1 MNEFREWIKMPELVI
16 VEKELSYLIMQAAY
30 EVHNAL
36 GPGFP
41 ESLYEE
47 AMNRELASRGVKLER
62 QKKVVVNFKGEPLG
76 EFVLDSVANG
86 RVILE
91 YKAVSEIAR
100 IHEQQALSY
109 LKATGLELAIVI
121 NFGAERV
128 QSSRVVNT
136 KGKAKLPPQFPGPRN
151 LPRKVE

>member
-1 MNEFREWIKMPELVI
+1 MSEIYI
-16 VEKELSYLIMQAAY
+16 VEKELSYLIMKSAF

-41 ESLYEE
+41 EAIYEE
-47 AMNRELASRGVKLER
+47 AMNRELARNGVSLER
-62 QKKVVVNFKGEPLG
+62 QKRIKVLYKDEPIG
-76 EFVLDSVANG
+76 EFILDNIADG

-91 YKAVSEIAR
+91 YKAVSEIAK

-128 QSSRVVNT
+128 QSSRVVYN
-136 KGKAKLPPQFPGPRN
+136 KDKKARLSPRAL
-151 LPRKVE
+151 LPRKPSK

>member
-1 MNEFREWIKMPELVI
+1 MSEVYI
-16 VEKELSYLIMQAAY
+16 VEKELSYLIMQAAF

-41 ESLYEE
+41 ESIYEE
-47 AMNRELASRGVKLER
+47 AMNYELTRQGLILER
-62 QKKVVVNFKGEPLG
+62 QKRIKVFYKDEPIG
-76 EFVLDSVANG
+76 EFILDNVADR

-91 YKAVSEIAR
+91 YKAVSEIGK

-121 NFGAERV
+121 NFGAARV
-128 QSSRVVNT
+128 QSSRVVYK
-136 KGKAKLPPQFPGPRN
+136 KGKANFPSRIPRPRN
-151 LPRKVE
+151 PLQND

>member
-1 MNEFREWIKMPELVI
+1 MSETVI
-16 VEKELSYLIMQAAY
+16 MEKDLSYMIMQAAF
-30 EVHNAL
+30 EVYNEL
-36 GPGFP
+36 CPGFP

-47 AMNRELASRGVKLER
+47 AMNRELTRRGINLER
-62 QKKVVVNFKGEPLG
+62 QKEVVVYFKNEPLG
-76 EFVLDSVANG
+76 KFILDNIANG

-91 YKAVSEIAR
+91 YKAVNEIAR

-109 LKATGLELAIVI
+109 LKTTGFELAIVI

-136 KGKAKLPPQFPGPRN
+136 KGKAKFPPRFPRPRN
-151 LPRKVE
+151 SNNSVKE

>member
-1 MNEFREWIKMPELVI
+1 MSEIVI
-16 VEKELSYLIMQAAY
+16 VEKELSYTIMQAAF
-30 EVHNAL
+30 EVHNTL

-41 ESLYEE
+41 EKIYEE
-47 AMNRELASRGVKLER
+47 AMYRELSARSVDVEK
-62 QKKVVVNFKGEPLG
+62 QKRVVLKYKGEPLG
-76 EFVLDSVANG
+76 EFFLDNVANK

-128 QSSRVVNT
+128 QSSRVVYT
-136 KGKAKLPPQFPGPRN
+136 KGKAKMSSRPPRPR
-151 LPRKVE
+151 PSIGKY

>member
-1 MNEFREWIKMPELVI
+1 MSEFAII
-16 VEKELSYLIMQAAY
+16 EKELSYTIMQAAF
-30 EVHNAL
+30 EVHNTL

-41 ESLYEE
+41 EKIYEE
-47 AMNRELASRGVKLER
+47 AMSRELPVRGIEVER
-62 QKKVVVNFKGEPLG
+62 QKRVVVKYKGEPLG
-76 EFVLDSVANG
+76 EFFLDNVANK

-128 QSSRVVNT
+128 QSSRVVYT
-136 KGKAKLPPQFPGPRN
+136 KGKAKMSSRLPKPR
-151 LPRKVE
+151 PPIGQK

>member
-1 MNEFREWIKMPELVI
+1 MGGKMSDVVI
-16 VEKELSYLIMQAAY
+16 IEKELSYTIMQAAFD
-30 EVHNAL
+30 VHNTL

-41 ESLYEE
+41 EKIYEE
-47 AMNRELASRGVKLER
+47 AMARELSARGVEIER
-62 QKKVVVNFKGEPLG
+62 QKRVIVYYKGEPLG
-76 EFVLDSVANG
+76 EFFLDNVANK

-128 QSSRVVNT
+128 QSSRVIYT
-136 KGKAKLPPQFPGPRN
+136 KNKVKMPSR
-151 LPRKVE
+151 LPRPRLPLEGK

>member
-1 MNEFREWIKMPELVI
+1 MNEFREWVKMPELVI

-62 QKKVVVNFKGEPLG
+62 QKKVVVNFKGKPLG
-76 EFVLDSVANG
+76 EFVLDNVVNG
-86 RVILE
+86 LVILE

-136 KGKAKLPPQFPGPRN
+136 KGKAKLPPHFPSPRN

>member
-1 MNEFREWIKMPELVI
+1 M
-16 VEKELSYLIMQAAY
+16 S
-30 EVHNAL
+30 
-36 GPGFP
+36 
-41 ESLYEE
+41 
-47 AMNRELASRGVKLER
+47 RELPSRGIEIER
-62 QKKVVVNFKGEPLG
+62 QKRVVVNYKGKPLG
-76 EFVLDSVANG
+76 EFYLDNVANK

-128 QSSRVVNT
+128 QSSRVVYT
-136 KGKAKLPPQFPGPRN
+136 KGKAKIQSRPPKYRPPIGA
-151 LPRKVE
+151 E